1 MDREWSDSQP
11 IYRQLREVMV
21 EMILG
26 GIVKEGDALPSA
38 RSVAA
43 EFRVNPLTV
52 LKSYQALVDEGVA
65 ETRRGLGMFVMKG
78 ARKALLKAERERFF
92 GEEWPRIRTIIDR
105 LGLTLEEVLD
115 REMTQEPSDGGQPIA
130 DKPIPPEEKD

>member
-43 EFRVNPLTV
+43 EFRVNPLTQCGV
-52 LKSYQALVDEGVA
+52 LA
-65 ETRRGLGMFVMKG
+65 FV
-78 ARKALLKAERERFF
+78 F
-92 GEEWPRIRTIIDR
+92 P
-105 LGLTLEEVLD
+105 
-115 REMTQEPSDGGQPIA
+115 
-130 DKPIPPEEKD
+130 